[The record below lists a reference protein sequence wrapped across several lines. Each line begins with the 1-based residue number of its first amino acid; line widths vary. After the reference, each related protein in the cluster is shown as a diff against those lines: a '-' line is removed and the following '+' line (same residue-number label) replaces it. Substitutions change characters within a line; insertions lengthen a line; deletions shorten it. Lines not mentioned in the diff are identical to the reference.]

1 MPPGGFQDPSR
12 LRVDFYTM
20 EPDTRRL
27 PSASTCGLVLM
38 LPRGVQDAEQY
49 DETMTFAIQ
58 NTEGFG
64 PGVKTING
72 INCRQNGNKLPFRS
86 QLFWYSTPFIWVF
99 EK

>member
-1 MPPGGFQDPSR
+1 MCRKLCFAESQVVPVTFSDLLGLWTGARSMPPGGFQDPSR

-64 PGVKTING
+64 RV
-72 INCRQNGNKLPFRS
+72 
-86 QLFWYSTPFIWVF
+86 
-99 EK
+99 